1 MKLLKIKTAR
11 FADLVER
18 CGEPTVHTLWQKPAA
33 DRHLQS
39 VIKNGRLM
47 TMRTSDSGTEF
58 GEVGFHQH
66 KGAQYLE
73 FPKSLRR
80 FAGKRIVGIKW
91 ELVKTWRSGSSFP

>member
-11 FADLVER
+11 FTDVVER
-18 CGEPTVHTLWQKPAA
+18 CGAPTVYTLWQKPAA

-39 VIKNGRLM
+39 LIKNVRLM
-47 TMRTSDSGTEF
+47 TARASESGTEF
-58 GEVGFHQH
+58 GEVGFHEH

-80 FAGKRIVGIKW
+80 FAEKRIVGIRW
-91 ELVKTWRSGSSFP
+91 ELVKN